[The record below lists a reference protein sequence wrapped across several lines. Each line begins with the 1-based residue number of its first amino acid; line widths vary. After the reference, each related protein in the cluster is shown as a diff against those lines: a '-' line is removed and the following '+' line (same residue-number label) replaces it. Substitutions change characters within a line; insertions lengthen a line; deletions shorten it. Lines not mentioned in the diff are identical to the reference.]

1 MYDTEAWTHNKG
13 KEGGFSMH
21 TIWKGAISFGLVNI
35 PIKLYAATEDKDVK
49 LRSLHKEDHSP
60 IKYEKV
66 CPACEKSLSMDD
78 IVKGYEY
85 EKGKFVVL
93 QDKDLEELK
102 TEESKTVEIIDFVD
116 LKEIDPI
123 FFNRSYYLGPSENG
137 GKPYALLKQAMEDSG
152 KIGIAKI
159 NIRSKQHLAVVRVYE
174 NGLVLET
181 IFFPD
186 EVRDANHV
194 PGLPDNV
201 ELNQKELKMAI
212 QLIEQLTAPFEPE
225 KYQDDYREALMD
237 VIQQKISGEEIKVA
251 KKAPKKNV
259 ADLMEALQASIDETK
274 PKKKKAPSKRKKA
287 SSS

>member
-1 MYDTEAWTHNKG
+1 
-13 KEGGFSMH
+13 MH

-35 PIKLYAATEDKDVK
+35 PIKLYAATEDKDIK

-66 CPACEKSLSMDD
+66 CPACEKTLSMDD

-93 QDKDLEELK
+93 QEEDFEELK
-102 TEESKTVEIIDFVD
+102 TEEGKTIEIIDFVD

-123 FFNRSYYLGPSENG
+123 FFNRSYFLGPNENG
-137 GKPYALLKQAMEDSG
+137 AKPYTLLKQAMEDSG
-152 KIGIAKI
+152 KIGISKI

-174 NGLVLET
+174 KSLVLET

-186 EVRDANHV
+186 EVRNADHIPA
-194 PGLPDNV
+194 LPESAD
-201 ELNQKELKMAI
+201 LNEKELKMAI

-225 KYQDDYREALMD
+225 KYKDDYRESLMD
-237 VIQQKISGEEIKVA
+237 VIQQKISGEDIKVA

-274 PKKKKAPSKRKKA
+274 PKQKKKKAPAKRKKA